1 MPMSINSFL
10 KILHKN
16 LHQYV
21 LFSIKKARK
30 LIIIVIDTNTNAICL
45 QKVESG

>member
-1 MPMSINSFL
+1 M
-10 KILHKN
+10 HKK

-21 LFSIKKARK
+21 LFSIEKARN

-45 QKVESG
+45 QKVEIGKKRI